1 MDFGVFL
8 RRNSKKRGDGMGG
21 NVYLSDRDKEL
32 IHMLID
38 YYSTSVSSLGSDE
51 TLENELMNLDTKI
64 AKSKKRSN
72 A

>member
-1 MDFGVFL
+1 
-8 RRNSKKRGDGMGG
+8 MGG